1 MNRLLNDHAAV
12 GLKSFLHVKEQNSRA
27 MAIYR
32 RMGFRYAAICRSV
45 AGFPWP
51 CDDQFEE

>member
-27 MAIYR
+27 IAIYR
-32 RMGFRYAAICRSV
+32 RMGFVTLQSV
-45 AGFPWP
+45 ALWP
-51 CDDQFEE
+51 VSLAC